1 SNGSPAFADV
11 FHYLQGRV
19 PGFYIGFGA
28 KDSNEVVPKP
38 VPVISN
44 IRTSYSPILFLDQM
58 PVYDISSLIGININ
72 DIAYIKVFDPGFV
85 GGGLSSAGGAIAL
98 YSKRGTEV

>member
-1 SNGSPAFADV
+1 
-11 FHYLQGRV
+11 
-19 PGFYIGFGA
+19 
-28 KDSNEVVPKP
+28 
-38 VPVISN
+38 
-44 IRTSYSPILFLDQM
+44 M

-98 YSKRGTEV
+98 YSKRGTEVINGTYIPLGLDFTTIIGYNRFKEFYSPVYSKEFNPTQPDI